1 MRWRRMRWRKSSNK
15 PQAAPAI
22 PIVDV
27 VLSRITIRGSIV
39 GGRQDLTEALQF
51 FADAKVRSHYH
62 EMKLEDINEVF
73 SDMKAG
79 KLNGQMVMTSF

>member
-1 MRWRRMRWRKSSNK
+1 M
-15 PQAAPAI
+15 
-22 PIVDV
+22 
-27 VLSRITIRGSIV
+27 
-39 GGRQDLTEALQF
+39 QDLTEALQF

-79 KLNGQMVMTSF
+79 KLDGRMVMTSF